1 MAKKVSVGVKIDG
14 NARGFKDSAKQAERA
29 TQKLRRKAR
38 KESRSMR
45 NAFYKIGVAIS
56 AAFAIK
62 RVAEFFVNMIKLG
75 GEVTGVRKAFEKLNK
90 PGLLSNLRKATRGT
104 VTDMKLM
111 KASVQASN
119 FRIPLSELATYFKF
133 ATNRAIETGE
143 SVDYLVDSIIKGIGR
158 KSGKILDNLGI
169 SLIAIQDELKLG
181 GTYAEAVGRII
192 QRELGEA
199 GDVADTTAI
208 SVTSIGTAFKNL
220 KAAIGEKATEWI
232 WLKDVIE
239 GMQKLADWI
248 DKGNESSFAG
258 MTQEDLGAELDEQ
271 IRLLEQYEFGLEAI
285 QQTAKTYDPGTVT
298 GLQQMAALKKDLL
311 AQIELIDKT
320 KKGIEELKNLL
331 DEPDPDGGSTE
342 KEIITLST
350 LKKALKEKQEV
361 IEATSILEIE
371 RLKILY
377 DELDVIEAQIKA
389 VEDLKDAIEKVEAP
403 TPLKGK
409 GLVPDVGASKVP
421 TDKLIPMTE
430 DEDKA
435 ITEPFGEM
443 SDAGMDFVNSLESAF
458 AGFFQNT
465 EGGFEAMADSFGRAL
480 QQMAAEFAAKAAM
493 FFILSAITGGP
504 ITGAAFKAYMGMTS
518 ATKGASGTKSMGVN
532 SGTQTINVQG
542 VISGRDLALIN
553 RRNV

>member
-1 MAKKVSVGVKIDG
+1 MLA
-14 NARGFKDSAKQAERA
+14 
-29 TQKLRRKAR
+29 
-38 KESRSMR
+38 
-45 NAFYKIGVAIS
+45 
-56 AAFAIK
+56 
-62 RVAEFFVNMIKLG
+62 
-75 GEVTGVRKAFEKLNK
+75 
-90 PGLLSNLRKATRGT
+90 
-104 VTDMKLM
+104 LM
-111 KASVQASN
+111 K
-119 FRIPLSELATYFKF
+119 
-133 ATNRAIETGE
+133 
-143 SVDYLVDSIIKGIGR
+143 
-158 KSGKILDNLGI
+158 NLP
-169 SLIAIQDELKLG
+169 E
-181 GTYAEAVGRII
+181 
-192 QRELGEA
+192 
-199 GDVADTTAI
+199 
-208 SVTSIGTAFKNL
+208 
-220 KAAIGEKATEWI
+220 
-232 WLKDVIE
+232 
-239 GMQKLADWI
+239 QK
-248 DKGNESSFAG
+248 
-258 MTQEDLGAELDEQ
+258 
-271 IRLLEQYEFGLEAI
+271 R
-285 QQTAKTYDPGTVT
+285 
-298 GLQQMAALKKDLL
+298 
-311 AQIELIDKT
+311 LIDET
-320 KKGIEELKNLL
+320 KKSIEELNNLL

-430 DEDKA
+430 DEDKT

>member
-45 NAFYKIGVAIS
+45 NAFYKIGAAIS

-169 SLIAIQDELKLG
+169 SLIAIQDELTLG

-239 GMQKLADWI
+239 GMQKLADLI

-311 AQIELIDKT
+311 AQIELINKT

-409 GLVPDVGASKVP
+409 GLFPDVGASKVP
-421 TDKLIPMTE
+421 TDKLIPMPE
-430 DEDKA
+430 DED
-435 ITEPFGEM
+435 ITESFGEM